1 MESTI
6 QKPKILIPLEEIEI
20 IPPPSQEESEG
31 KTLNINIGILGHVDS
46 GKTSLSKLLS
56 SIASTAAFDKNPQS
70 KERGITLDLG
80 FSALYLKT
88 PISLKKYFPNNIKLN
103 KSDFIQIT
111 IVDCPGHAS
120 LIKTVIAGSSIIDT
134 MILVIDAIKGIQT
147 QTVECIVLSEI
158 LCEKITIAFNKI
170 DLLKNDNEIK
180 IKIGKLE
187 NIFSKSK
194 FGNDISIIPISTL
207 NKDDNAIKN
216 LLKSVLLCIN
226 FENLDNKNNDN
237 LLAFIDHCFKIKNK
251 GTIITGTIIKGS
263 VKVNDE
269 VFFPELMDKK
279 QVKEIQIFKKS
290 VKFAN
295 KGDRVGML
303 IKNLDNDKLERT
315 IICSPSS
322 NECILTEGGLF
333 FIKKIKLFKSELISG
348 NKYYLMIG
356 NQGVNAKC
364 LFFSNNDEKDIFNI
378 FDMKNIKNSK
388 IDINKFYNKEY
399 SYIPEIKVEE
409 NNEYELAF
417 IKFDQKTIIPNNMIF
432 LGSKIDIDI
441 TQKTNRL
448 AFYGKM
454 FDNNIKN
461 IVDKLKIFKMKVKEG
476 KILRLV
482 DDDKIAI
489 VKGLFKKDNINI
501 SNDFIGKEVNIKED
515 EKKEIVGK
523 ILSTFGQ
530 SGKIK
535 IEFNEIL
542 SNIKLKDLDGNDITY
557 KNFNIELSY
566 KKYIKLNKF

>member
-88 PISLKKYFPNNIKLN
+88 PISLKKYYPNNIKLN

-333 FIKKIKLFKSELISG
+333 FIKKINLFKSELISG

-356 NQGVNAKC
+356 NQGVSAKC

-542 SNIKLKDLDGNDITY
+542 SNVKLKDLDGNDITY

>member
-1 MESTI
+1 MESLP
-6 QKPKILIPLEEIEI
+6 QKLLIPLSEIEI
-20 IPPPSQEESEG
+20 IELPEIESSE
-31 KTLNINIGILGHVDS
+31 KIININIGILGHVDS
-46 GKTSLSKLLS
+46 GKTTLSKLLS

-88 PISLKKYFPNNIKLN
+88 PISLKKYYPNNNKLN
-103 KSDFIQIT
+103 NSDFIQIT

-120 LIKTVIAGSSIIDT
+120 LIKTIIAGSSIIDT
-134 MILVIDAIKGIQT
+134 MILVIDAIKGIQV
-147 QTVECIVLSEI
+147 QTIECVVLSEI
-158 LCEKITIAFNKI
+158 LCEKITVALNKI
-170 DLLKNDNEIK
+170 DLTKNEDEINKKIKALKNNFAK
-180 IKIGKLE
+180 T
-187 NIFSKSK
+187 K
-194 FGNDISIIPISTL
+194 FGNDIPIIPISSL
-207 NKDDNAIKN
+207 NKDDNSIKN
-216 LLKSVLLCIN
+216 LLMNVLCCIN
-226 FENLDNKNNDN
+226 FDILDNKENDN
-237 LLAFIDHCFKIKNK
+237 LLAFVDHCFKIKNK
-251 GTIITGTIIKGS
+251 GTIITGTIIKGNI
-263 VKVNDE
+263 KVNDE
-269 VFFPELMDKK
+269 VYFPELMEKK
-279 QVKEIQIFKKS
+279 QVKEIQIFRKS

-303 IKNLDNDKLERT
+303 IKNLDKEKLERT

-322 NECILTEGGLF
+322 NECILSEGGLF
-333 FIKKIKLFKSELISG
+333 FIKKINLFKSELISG

-364 LFFSNNDEKDIFNI
+364 LFFSNNDDKDIFIN
-378 FDMKNIKNSK
+378 FDMKNIKKTK
-388 IDINKFYNKEY
+388 INIDKFYSKEY
-399 SYIPEIKVEE
+399 CYIPEIKIEQ

-461 IVDKLKIFKMKVKEG
+461 IEDKLKIFKNKFKEG

-482 DDDKIAI
+482 DDDNVAI
-489 VKGLFKKDNINI
+489 VKGLFKKDNVNI
-501 SNDFIGKEVNIKED
+501 SNNFIGKEVHIKED
-515 EKKEIVGK
+515 EKKEIIGK

-535 IEFNEIL
+535 IEFNKKL
-542 SNIKLKDLDGNDITY
+542 SEVNLKDSQGNNLQY
-557 KNFNIELSY
+557 KNFNVELQY
-566 KKYIKLNKF
+566 KKYIKLDKF

>member
-1 MESTI
+1 MESLP
-6 QKPKILIPLEEIEI
+6 QKLLIPLSEIEI
-20 IPPPSQEESEG
+20 IELPEIESSE
-31 KTLNINIGILGHVDS
+31 KIININIGILGHVDS
-46 GKTSLSKLLS
+46 GKTTLSKLLS

-88 PISLKKYFPNNIKLN
+88 PISLKKYYPNNNKLN
-103 KSDFIQIT
+103 NSDFIQIT

-120 LIKTVIAGSSIIDT
+120 LIKTIIAGSSIIDT
-134 MILVIDAIKGIQT
+134 MILVIDAIKGIQV
-147 QTVECIVLSEI
+147 QTIECVVLSEI
-158 LCEKITIAFNKI
+158 LCEKITVALNKI
-170 DLLKNDNEIK
+170 DLTKNEDEIKKKIKALKNNFAK
-180 IKIGKLE
+180 T
-187 NIFSKSK
+187 K
-194 FGNDISIIPISTL
+194 FGNDIPIIPISSL
-207 NKDDNAIKN
+207 NKDDNSIKN
-216 LLKSVLLCIN
+216 LLMNVLCCIN
-226 FENLDNKNNDN
+226 FDVLDNKENDN
-237 LLAFIDHCFKIKNK
+237 LLAFVDHCFKIKNK
-251 GTIITGTIIKGS
+251 GTIITGTIIKGNI
-263 VKVNDE
+263 KVNDE
-269 VFFPELMDKK
+269 VYFPELMDKK
-279 QVKEIQIFKKS
+279 QVKEIQIFRKS

-303 IKNLDNDKLERT
+303 IKNLDKEKLERT

-322 NECILTEGGLF
+322 NECILSEGGLF
-333 FIKKIKLFKSELISG
+333 FIKKINLFKSELISG

-364 LFFSNNDEKDIFNI
+364 LFFSNNDDKDIFIN
-378 FDMKNIKNSK
+378 FDMKNIKKTK
-388 IDINKFYNKEY
+388 INIDKFYSKEY
-399 SYIPEIKVEE
+399 CYIPEIKIEQ

-461 IVDKLKIFKMKVKEG
+461 IEDKLKIFKNKFKEG

-482 DDDKIAI
+482 DDDNVAI
-489 VKGLFKKDNINI
+489 VKGLFKKDNVNI
-501 SNDFIGKEVNIKED
+501 SNNFIGKEVHIKED
-515 EKKEIVGK
+515 EKKEIIGK

-535 IEFNEIL
+535 IEFNKKL
-542 SNIKLKDLDGNDITY
+542 SEVNLKDSQGNNLQY
-557 KNFNIELSY
+557 KNFNVELQY
-566 KKYIKLNKF
+566 KKYIKLDKF

>member
-1 MESTI
+1 MESTS
-6 QKPKILIPLEEIEI
+6 QKPKIIIPIEEIEI
-20 IPPPSQEESEG
+20 IPPPSIEESEG
-31 KTLNINIGILGHVDS
+31 KTININIGILGHVDS

-88 PISLKKYFPNNIKLN
+88 PISLKKYYPNNIKLN
-103 KSDFIQIT
+103 KSEFIQIT

-134 MILVIDAIKGIQT
+134 MILVIDAMKGIQT
-147 QTVECIVLSEI
+147 QTIECIVLSEI

-170 DLLKNDNEIK
+170 DLIKNENEIK
-180 IKIGKLE
+180 VKVGKLE
-187 NIFSKSK
+187 NIFSKTK
-194 FGNDISIIPISTL
+194 FGNEISIIPISTL

-226 FENLDNKNNDN
+226 FENLDDKNNDN

-263 VKVNDE
+263 VKVNDQ
-269 VFFPELMDKK
+269 VFFPELMDNK

-303 IKNLDNDKLERT
+303 IKNLDKDKLERT

-333 FIKKIKLFKSELISG
+333 FIKKINLFKSELISG

-356 NQGVNAKC
+356 NQGVSAKC

-388 IDINKFYNKEY
+388 IDINKFYDKEY
-399 SYIPEIKVEE
+399 IYIPEIKVEQ

-417 IKFDQKTIIPNNMIF
+417 IKFDQKTIVPNNMIF

-441 TQKTNRL
+441 SQKTNRL
-448 AFYGKM
+448 AFYGKL

-461 IVDKLKIFKMKVKEG
+461 IEEKLKIFKIKVKEG

-489 VKGLFKKDNINI
+489 VKGLFKKDNVNI
-501 SNDFIGKEVNIKED
+501 SNDFIGKEVHIKED

-535 IEFNEIL
+535 IEFNEVL

>member
-88 PISLKKYFPNNIKLN
+88 PISLKKYFLNNIKLN

-170 DLLKNDNEIK
+170 DLIKNENEIK
-180 IKIGKLE
+180 VKVGKLE
-187 NIFSKSK
+187 NIFSKTK
-194 FGNDISIIPISTL
+194 FGNEISIIPISTL

-226 FENLDNKNNDN
+226 FENLDDKNNDN

-263 VKVNDE
+263 VKVNDQ
-269 VFFPELMDKK
+269 VFFPELMDNK

-303 IKNLDNDKLERT
+303 IKNLDKDKLERT

-333 FIKKIKLFKSELISG
+333 FIKKINLFKSELISG

-356 NQGVNAKC
+356 NQGVSAKC

>member
-158 LCEKITIAFNKI
+158 ICEKITIAFNKI

-333 FIKKIKLFKSELISG
+333 FIKKINLFKSELISG

>member
-356 NQGVNAKC
+356 NQGVSAKC
-364 LFFSNNDEKDIFNI
+364 LFFSNNDEKDIFNN

-441 TQKTNRL
+441 SQKTNRL
-448 AFYGKM
+448 AFYGKL

-461 IVDKLKIFKMKVKEG
+461 IEEKLKIFKMKVKEG

-489 VKGLFKKDNINI
+489 VKGLFKKDNVNI

-557 KNFNIELSY
+557 KNFNVELSY

>member
-70 KERGITLDLG
+70 KERGLTLDLG

>member
-1 MESTI
+1 
-6 QKPKILIPLEEIEI
+6 
-20 IPPPSQEESEG
+20 
-31 KTLNINIGILGHVDS
+31 
-46 GKTSLSKLLS
+46 
-56 SIASTAAFDKNPQS
+56 
-70 KERGITLDLG
+70 
-80 FSALYLKT
+80 
-88 PISLKKYFPNNIKLN
+88 
-103 KSDFIQIT
+103 
-111 IVDCPGHAS
+111 
-120 LIKTVIAGSSIIDT
+120 

>member
-454 FDNNIKN
+454 FDNNIKGV
-461 IVDKLKIFKMKVKEG
+461 VDKLKIFKMKVKEG

>member
-134 MILVIDAIKGIQT
+134 IILVIDAIKGIQT

-170 DLLKNDNEIK
+170 DLVKNDNEIK
-180 IKIGKLE
+180 IKVDKLA
-187 NIFSKSK
+187 NIFSKTK
-194 FGNDISIIPISTL
+194 FGNEISIIPISTL

-399 SYIPEIKVEE
+399 IYIPEIKVEQ

-501 SNDFIGKEVNIKED
+501 SNDFIGKEVYIKED

>member
-1 MESTI
+1 MES
-6 QKPKILIPLEEIEI
+6 QKPKILIPIEEIEI
-20 IPPPSQEESEG
+20 IPPPSIEESEG
-31 KTLNINIGILGHVDS
+31 KTININIGILGHVDS

-88 PISLKKYFPNNIKLN
+88 PISLKKYYPNNIKLN
-103 KSDFIQIT
+103 KSEFIQIT

-134 MILVIDAIKGIQT
+134 MILVIDAMKGIQT
-147 QTVECIVLSEI
+147 QTIECIVLSEI

-170 DLLKNDNEIK
+170 DLIKNENEIK
-180 IKIGKLE
+180 VKVGKLE
-187 NIFSKSK
+187 NIFSKTK
-194 FGNDISIIPISTL
+194 FGNEISIIPISTL

-226 FENLDNKNNDN
+226 FENLDDKNNDN

-263 VKVNDE
+263 VKVNDQ
-269 VFFPELMDKK
+269 VFFPELMDNK

-303 IKNLDNDKLERT
+303 IKNLDKDKLERT

-333 FIKKIKLFKSELISG
+333 FIKKINLFKSELISG

-356 NQGVNAKC
+356 NQGVSAKC

-399 SYIPEIKVEE
+399 IYIPEIKVEQ

-417 IKFDQKTIIPNNMIF
+417 IKFDQKTIVPNNMIF

-441 TQKTNRL
+441 SQKTNRL
-448 AFYGKM
+448 AFYGKL

-461 IVDKLKIFKMKVKEG
+461 IEEKLKIFKIKVKEG

-489 VKGLFKKDNINI
+489 VKGLFKKDNVNI
-501 SNDFIGKEVNIKED
+501 SNDFIGKEVHIKED

-535 IEFNEIL
+535 IEFNEVL

>member
-56 SIASTAAFDKNPQS
+56 SIASTASFDKNPQS

>member
-399 SYIPEIKVEE
+399 FYIPEIKVEE

-417 IKFDQKTIIPNNMIF
+417 IKFAQKTIIPNNMIF

-461 IVDKLKIFKMKVKEG
+461 IVDKLKIFKIKVKEG

>member
-1 MESTI
+1 MESLP
-6 QKPKILIPLEEIEI
+6 QKLLIPLSEIEI
-20 IPPPSQEESEG
+20 IELPEKESSE
-31 KTLNINIGILGHVDS
+31 KIININIGILGHVDS
-46 GKTSLSKLLS
+46 GKTTLSKLLS

-88 PISLKKYFPNNIKLN
+88 PISLKKYYPNNNKLN
-103 KSDFIQIT
+103 NSDFIQIT

-120 LIKTVIAGSSIIDT
+120 LIKTIIAGSSIIDT
-134 MILVIDAIKGIQT
+134 MILVIDAIKGIQV
-147 QTVECIVLSEI
+147 QTIECVVLSEI
-158 LCEKITIAFNKI
+158 LCEKITVALNKI
-170 DLLKNDNEIK
+170 DLTKNEDEIK
-180 IKIGKLE
+180 KKIKALQNNFAKT
-187 NIFSKSK
+187 K
-194 FGNDISIIPISTL
+194 FGNDIPIIPISSL
-207 NKDDNAIKN
+207 NKDDNSIKN
-216 LLKSVLLCIN
+216 LLMNVLCCIN
-226 FENLDNKNNDN
+226 FDVLNNKENDN
-237 LLAFIDHCFKIKNK
+237 LLAFVDHCFKIKNK
-251 GTIITGTIIKGS
+251 GTIITGTIIKGNI
-263 VKVNDE
+263 KVNDE
-269 VFFPELMDKK
+269 VYFPELMEKK
-279 QVKEIQIFKKS
+279 QVKEIQIFRKS

-303 IKNLDNDKLERT
+303 IKNLDKEKLERT

-322 NECILTEGGLF
+322 NECILSEGGLF
-333 FIKKIKLFKSELISG
+333 FIKKINLFKSELISG

-364 LFFSNNDEKDIFNI
+364 LFFSNNDDKDIFIN
-378 FDMKNIKNSK
+378 FDMKNIKKTK
-388 IDINKFYNKEY
+388 INIDKFYSKEY
-399 SYIPEIKVEE
+399 CYIPEIKIEQ

-461 IVDKLKIFKMKVKEG
+461 IEDKLKIFKNKFKEG

-482 DDDKIAI
+482 DDDNVAI
-489 VKGLFKKDNINI
+489 VKGLFKKDNVNI
-501 SNDFIGKEVNIKED
+501 SNNFIGKEVHIKED
-515 EKKEIVGK
+515 EKKEIIGK

-535 IEFNEIL
+535 IEFNKKL
-542 SNIKLKDLDGNDITY
+542 SEVNLKDSQGNNLQY
-557 KNFNIELSY
+557 KNFNVELQY
-566 KKYIKLNKF
+566 KKYIKLDKF

>member
-1 MESTI
+1 MESLP
-6 QKPKILIPLEEIEI
+6 QKLLIPLSEIEI
-20 IPPPSQEESEG
+20 IELPEIESSE
-31 KTLNINIGILGHVDS
+31 KIININIGILGHVDS
-46 GKTSLSKLLS
+46 GKTTLSKLLS

-88 PISLKKYFPNNIKLN
+88 PISLKKYYPNNNKLN
-103 KSDFIQIT
+103 NSDFIQIT

-120 LIKTVIAGSSIIDT
+120 LIKTIIAGSSIIDT
-134 MILVIDAIKGIQT
+134 MILVIDAIKGIQV
-147 QTVECIVLSEI
+147 QTIECVVLSEI
-158 LCEKITIAFNKI
+158 LCEKITVALNKI
-170 DLLKNDNEIK
+170 DLTKNEDEIKKKIKALKNNFAK
-180 IKIGKLE
+180 T
-187 NIFSKSK
+187 K
-194 FGNDISIIPISTL
+194 FGNDIPIIPISSL
-207 NKDDNAIKN
+207 NKDDNSIKN
-216 LLKSVLLCIN
+216 LLMNVLCCIN
-226 FENLDNKNNDN
+226 FDVLDNKENDN
-237 LLAFIDHCFKIKNK
+237 LLAFVDHCFKIKNK
-251 GTIITGTIIKGS
+251 GTIITGTIIKGNI
-263 VKVNDE
+263 KVNDE
-269 VFFPELMDKK
+269 VYFPELMDKK
-279 QVKEIQIFKKS
+279 QVKEIQIFRKS

-303 IKNLDNDKLERT
+303 IKNLDKEKLERT

-322 NECILTEGGLF
+322 NECILSEGGLF
-333 FIKKIKLFKSELISG
+333 FIKKINLFKSELISG

-364 LFFSNNDEKDIFNI
+364 LFFSNNDDKDIFIN
-378 FDMKNIKNSK
+378 FDMKNIKNTK
-388 IDINKFYNKEY
+388 INIDKFYSKEY
-399 SYIPEIKVEE
+399 SYISEIKIEQ

-461 IVDKLKIFKMKVKEG
+461 IEDKLKIFKNKFKEG

-482 DDDKIAI
+482 DDDNVAI
-489 VKGLFKKDNINI
+489 VKGLFKKDNVNI
-501 SNDFIGKEVNIKED
+501 SNNFIGKEVHIKED
-515 EKKEIVGK
+515 EKKEIIGK

-535 IEFNEIL
+535 IEFNKKL
-542 SNIKLKDLDGNDITY
+542 SEVNLKDSQGNNLQY
-557 KNFNIELSY
+557 KNFNVELQY
-566 KKYIKLNKF
+566 KKYIKLDKF

>member
-88 PISLKKYFPNNIKLN
+88 PISLKKYYPNNIKLN
-103 KSDFIQIT
+103 KSEFIQIT

-134 MILVIDAIKGIQT
+134 MILVIDAMKGIQT
-147 QTVECIVLSEI
+147 QTIECIVLSEI

-170 DLLKNDNEIK
+170 DLIKNENEIK
-180 IKIGKLE
+180 VKVGKLE
-187 NIFSKSK
+187 NIFSKTK
-194 FGNDISIIPISTL
+194 FGNEISIIPISTL

-226 FENLDNKNNDN
+226 FENLDDKNNDN

-263 VKVNDE
+263 VKVNDQ
-269 VFFPELMDKK
+269 VFFPELMDNK

-303 IKNLDNDKLERT
+303 IKNLDKDKLERT

-333 FIKKIKLFKSELISG
+333 FIKKINLFKSELISG

-356 NQGVNAKC
+356 NQGVSAKC

-399 SYIPEIKVEE
+399 IYIPEIKVEQ

-417 IKFDQKTIIPNNMIF
+417 IKFDQKTIVPNNMIF

-441 TQKTNRL
+441 SQKTNRL
-448 AFYGKM
+448 AFYGKL

-461 IVDKLKIFKMKVKEG
+461 IEEKLKIFKIKVKEG

-489 VKGLFKKDNINI
+489 VKGLFKKDNVNI
-501 SNDFIGKEVNIKED
+501 SNDFIGKEVHIKED

-535 IEFNEIL
+535 IEFNEVL

>member
-1 MESTI
+1 MESLP
-6 QKPKILIPLEEIEI
+6 QKLLIPLSEIEI
-20 IPPPSQEESEG
+20 IELPEIESSE
-31 KTLNINIGILGHVDS
+31 KILNINIGILGHVDS
-46 GKTSLSKLLS
+46 GKTTLSKLLS

-88 PISLKKYFPNNIKLN
+88 PISLIKYYLNNNKLN
-103 KSDFIQIT
+103 NSDFIQIT

-120 LIKTVIAGSSIIDT
+120 LIKTIIAGSSIIDT
-134 MILVIDAIKGIQT
+134 MILVIDAIKGIQV
-147 QTVECIVLSEI
+147 QTIECVVLSEI
-158 LCEKITIAFNKI
+158 LCEKITVALNKI
-170 DLLKNDNEIK
+170 DLTKNEDEIK
-180 IKIGKLE
+180 KKIKALQNNFAKT
-187 NIFSKSK
+187 K
-194 FGNDISIIPISTL
+194 FGNDIPIIPISSL
-207 NKDDNAIKN
+207 NKDDNSIKN
-216 LLKSVLLCIN
+216 LLMNVLCCIN
-226 FENLDNKNNDN
+226 FDVLNNKENDN
-237 LLAFIDHCFKIKNK
+237 LLAFVDHCFKIKNK
-251 GTIITGTIIKGS
+251 GTIITGTIIKGNI
-263 VKVNDE
+263 KVNDE
-269 VFFPELMDKK
+269 VYFPELMDKK
-279 QVKEIQIFKKS
+279 QVKEIQIFRKS

-303 IKNLDNDKLERT
+303 IKNLDKEKLERT

-322 NECILTEGGLF
+322 NECILSEGGLF
-333 FIKKIKLFKSELISG
+333 FIKKINLFKSELISG

-364 LFFSNNDEKDIFNI
+364 LFFSNNDDKDIFIN
-378 FDMKNIKNSK
+378 FDMKNIKNTK
-388 IDINKFYNKEY
+388 INIDKFYSKEY
-399 SYIPEIKVEE
+399 SYIPEIKIEQ

-461 IVDKLKIFKMKVKEG
+461 IEDKLKIFKNKFKEG

-482 DDDKIAI
+482 DDDNVAI
-489 VKGLFKKDNINI
+489 VKGLFKKDNVNI
-501 SNDFIGKEVNIKED
+501 SNNFIGKEVHIKED
-515 EKKEIVGK
+515 EKKEIIGK

-535 IEFNEIL
+535 IEFNKKL
-542 SNIKLKDLDGNDITY
+542 SEVNLKDSQGNNLQY
-557 KNFNIELSY
+557 KNFNVELQY
-566 KKYIKLNKF
+566 KKYLKLDKF

>member
-1 MESTI
+1 MESLP
-6 QKPKILIPLEEIEI
+6 QKLLIPLSEIEI
-20 IPPPSQEESEG
+20 IELPEIESSE
-31 KTLNINIGILGHVDS
+31 KILNINIGILGHVDS
-46 GKTSLSKLLS
+46 GKTTLSKLLS

-88 PISLKKYFPNNIKLN
+88 PISLKKYYPNNNKLN
-103 KSDFIQIT
+103 NSDFIQIT

-120 LIKTVIAGSSIIDT
+120 LIKTIIAGSSIIDT
-134 MILVIDAIKGIQT
+134 MILVIDAIKGIQV
-147 QTVECIVLSEI
+147 QTIECVVLSEI
-158 LCEKITIAFNKI
+158 LCEKITVALNKI
-170 DLLKNDNEIK
+170 DLTKNEDEIK
-180 IKIGKLE
+180 KKIKALQNNFAKT
-187 NIFSKSK
+187 K
-194 FGNDISIIPISTL
+194 FGNDIPIIPISSL
-207 NKDDNAIKN
+207 NKDDNSIKN
-216 LLKSVLLCIN
+216 LLMNVLCCIN
-226 FENLDNKNNDN
+226 FDVLNNKENDN
-237 LLAFIDHCFKIKNK
+237 LLAFVDHCFKIKNK
-251 GTIITGTIIKGS
+251 GTIITGTIIKGNI
-263 VKVNDE
+263 KVNDE
-269 VFFPELMDKK
+269 VYFPELMDKK
-279 QVKEIQIFKKS
+279 QVKEIQIFRKS

-303 IKNLDNDKLERT
+303 IKNLDKEKLERT

-322 NECILTEGGLF
+322 NECILSEGGLF
-333 FIKKIKLFKSELISG
+333 FIKKINLFKSELISG

-364 LFFSNNDEKDIFNI
+364 LFFSNNDDKDIFIN
-378 FDMKNIKNSK
+378 FDMKNIKNTK
-388 IDINKFYNKEY
+388 INIDKFYSKEY
-399 SYIPEIKVEE
+399 SYIPEIKIEQ

-461 IVDKLKIFKMKVKEG
+461 IEDKLKIFKNKFKEG

-482 DDDKIAI
+482 DDDNVAI
-489 VKGLFKKDNINI
+489 VKGLFKKDNVNI
-501 SNDFIGKEVNIKED
+501 SNNFIGKEVHIKED
-515 EKKEIVGK
+515 EKKEIIGK

-535 IEFNEIL
+535 IEFNKKL
-542 SNIKLKDLDGNDITY
+542 SEVNLKDSQGNNLQY
-557 KNFNIELSY
+557 KNFNVELQY
-566 KKYIKLNKF
+566 KKYLKLDKF

>member
-1 MESTI
+1 MESLP
-6 QKPKILIPLEEIEI
+6 QKLLIPLSEIEI
-20 IPPPSQEESEG
+20 IELPEIESSE
-31 KTLNINIGILGHVDS
+31 KIININIGILGHVDS
-46 GKTSLSKLLS
+46 GKTTLSKLLS

-88 PISLKKYFPNNIKLN
+88 PISLKKYYPNNNKLN
-103 KSDFIQIT
+103 NSDFIQIT

-120 LIKTVIAGSSIIDT
+120 LIKTIIAGSSIIDT
-134 MILVIDAIKGIQT
+134 MILVIDAIKGIQV
-147 QTVECIVLSEI
+147 QTIECVVLSEI
-158 LCEKITIAFNKI
+158 LCEKITVALNKI
-170 DLLKNDNEIK
+170 DLTKNEDEIKKKIKALKNNFAK
-180 IKIGKLE
+180 T
-187 NIFSKSK
+187 K
-194 FGNDISIIPISTL
+194 FGNDIPIIPISSL
-207 NKDDNAIKN
+207 NKDDNSIKN
-216 LLKSVLLCIN
+216 LLMNVLCCIN
-226 FENLDNKNNDN
+226 FDVLDNKENDN
-237 LLAFIDHCFKIKNK
+237 LLAFVDHCFKIKNK
-251 GTIITGTIIKGS
+251 GTIITGTIIKGNI
-263 VKVNDE
+263 KVNDE
-269 VFFPELMDKK
+269 VYFPELMEKK
-279 QVKEIQIFKKS
+279 QVKEIQIFRKS

-303 IKNLDNDKLERT
+303 IKNLDKEKLERT

-322 NECILTEGGLF
+322 NECILSEGGLF
-333 FIKKIKLFKSELISG
+333 FIKKINLFKSELISG

-364 LFFSNNDEKDIFNI
+364 LFFSNNDDKDIFIN
-378 FDMKNIKNSK
+378 FDMKNIKKTK
-388 IDINKFYNKEY
+388 INIDKFYSKEY
-399 SYIPEIKVEE
+399 CYIPEIKIEQ

-461 IVDKLKIFKMKVKEG
+461 IEDKLKIFKNKFKEG

-482 DDDKIAI
+482 DDDNVAI
-489 VKGLFKKDNINI
+489 VKGLFKKDNVNI
-501 SNDFIGKEVNIKED
+501 SNNFIGKEVHIKED
-515 EKKEIVGK
+515 EKKEIIGK

-535 IEFNEIL
+535 IEFNKKL
-542 SNIKLKDLDGNDITY
+542 SEVNLKDSQGNNLQY
-557 KNFNIELSY
+557 KNFNVELQY
-566 KKYIKLNKF
+566 KKYIKLDKF

>member
-1 MESTI
+1 MES
-6 QKPKILIPLEEIEI
+6 QKPKILIPIEEIEI
-20 IPPPSQEESEG
+20 IPQPSIEESEG

-46 GKTSLSKLLS
+46 GKTTLSKLLS

-88 PISLKKYFPNNIKLN
+88 PISLKKYYPNNNKLN
-103 KSDFIQIT
+103 NSDFIQIT

-120 LIKTVIAGSSIIDT
+120 LIKTIIAGSSIIDT
-134 MILVIDAIKGIQT
+134 MILVIDAIKGIQV
-147 QTVECIVLSEI
+147 QTIECVVLSEI
-158 LCEKITIAFNKI
+158 LCEKITVALNKI
-170 DLLKNDNEIK
+170 DLTKNEDEIK
-180 IKIGKLE
+180 KKIKALQNNFAKT
-187 NIFSKSK
+187 K
-194 FGNDISIIPISTL
+194 FGNDIPIIPISSL
-207 NKDDNAIKN
+207 NKDDNSIKN
-216 LLKSVLLCIN
+216 LLMNVLCCIN
-226 FENLDNKNNDN
+226 FDVLDNKENDN
-237 LLAFIDHCFKIKNK
+237 LLAFVDHCFKIKNK
-251 GTIITGTIIKGS
+251 GTIITGTIIKGNI
-263 VKVNDE
+263 KVNDE
-269 VFFPELMDKK
+269 VYFPELMDKK
-279 QVKEIQIFKKS
+279 QVKEIQIFRKS

-303 IKNLDNDKLERT
+303 IKNLDKEKLERT

-322 NECILTEGGLF
+322 NECILSEGGLF
-333 FIKKIKLFKSELISG
+333 FIKKINLFKSELISG

-364 LFFSNNDEKDIFNI
+364 LFFSNNDDKDIFIN
-378 FDMKNIKNSK
+378 FDMKNIKNTK
-388 IDINKFYNKEY
+388 INIDKFYSKEY
-399 SYIPEIKVEE
+399 SYISEIKIEQ

-461 IVDKLKIFKMKVKEG
+461 IEDKLKIFKNKFKEG

-482 DDDKIAI
+482 DDDNIAI
-489 VKGLFKKDNINI
+489 VKGLFKKDNVNI
-501 SNDFIGKEVNIKED
+501 SNNFIGKEVHIKED
-515 EKKEIVGK
+515 EKKEIIGK

-535 IEFNEIL
+535 IEFNKKL
-542 SNIKLKDLDGNDITY
+542 SEVNLKDSQGNNLQY
-557 KNFNIELSY
+557 KNFNVELQY
-566 KKYIKLNKF
+566 KKYIKLDKF

>member
-170 DLLKNDNEIK
+170 DLIKNENEIK
-180 IKIGKLE
+180 VKVGKLE
-187 NIFSKSK
+187 NIFSKTK
-194 FGNDISIIPISTL
+194 FGNEISIIPISTL

-226 FENLDNKNNDN
+226 FENLDDKNNDN

>member
-158 LCEKITIAFNKI
+158 ICEKITIAFNKI

>member
-6 QKPKILIPLEEIEI
+6 QKPKIIIPIEEIEI
-20 IPPPSQEESEG
+20 IPPPSIEESEG
-31 KTLNINIGILGHVDS
+31 KTININIGILGHVDS

-88 PISLKKYFPNNIKLN
+88 PISLKKYYPNNIKLN
-103 KSDFIQIT
+103 KSEFIQIT

-134 MILVIDAIKGIQT
+134 MILVIDAMKGIQT
-147 QTVECIVLSEI
+147 QTIECIVLSEI

-170 DLLKNDNEIK
+170 DLIKNENEIK
-180 IKIGKLE
+180 VKVGKLE
-187 NIFSKSK
+187 NIFSKTK
-194 FGNDISIIPISTL
+194 FGNEISIIPISTL

-226 FENLDNKNNDN
+226 FENLDDKNNDN

-263 VKVNDE
+263 VKVNDQ
-269 VFFPELMDKK
+269 VFFPELMDNK

-303 IKNLDNDKLERT
+303 IKNLDKDKLERT

-333 FIKKIKLFKSELISG
+333 FIKKINLFKSELISG

-356 NQGVNAKC
+356 NQGVSAKC

-399 SYIPEIKVEE
+399 IYIPEIKVEQ

-417 IKFDQKTIIPNNMIF
+417 IKFDQKTIVPNNMIF

-441 TQKTNRL
+441 SQKTNRL
-448 AFYGKM
+448 AFYGKL

-461 IVDKLKIFKMKVKEG
+461 IEEKLKIFKIKVKEG

-489 VKGLFKKDNINI
+489 VKGLFKKDNVNI
-501 SNDFIGKEVNIKED
+501 SNDFIGKEVHIKED

-535 IEFNEIL
+535 IEFNEVL

>member
-1 MESTI
+1 MES
-6 QKPKILIPLEEIEI
+6 QKPKIIIPIEEIEI
-20 IPPPSQEESEG
+20 ISPPSIEESEG
-31 KTLNINIGILGHVDS
+31 KILNINIGILGHVDS
-46 GKTSLSKLLS
+46 GKTTLSKLLS

-88 PISLKKYFPNNIKLN
+88 PISLKKYYPNNIKLN

-134 MILVIDAIKGIQT
+134 IILVIDAIKGIQT
-147 QTVECIVLSEI
+147 QTIECIVLSEI

-170 DLLKNDNEIK
+170 DLVKNDNEIK
-180 IKIGKLE
+180 VKVGKLE
-187 NIFSKSK
+187 NIFSKTK
-194 FGNDISIIPISTL
+194 FGNEISIIPISSI
-207 NKDDNAIKN
+207 NKDDNAIRN

-226 FENLDNKNNDN
+226 FDILDDKNNDS

-303 IKNLDNDKLERT
+303 IKNLDKDKLERT

-333 FIKKIKLFKSELISG
+333 FIKKINLFKSELISG

-356 NQGVNAKC
+356 NQGVSAKC
-364 LFFSNNDEKDIFNI
+364 LFFSNNDEKDIFNN

-399 SYIPEIKVEE
+399 IYIPEIKVEQ

-417 IKFDQKTIIPNNMIF
+417 IKFDQKTIVPNNMIF

-441 TQKTNRL
+441 SQKTNRL
-448 AFYGKM
+448 AFYGKL

-461 IVDKLKIFKMKVKEG
+461 IEEKLKIFKIKVKEG

-489 VKGLFKKDNINI
+489 VKGLFKKDNVNI
-501 SNDFIGKEVNIKED
+501 SNDFIGKEVHIKED

-542 SNIKLKDLDGNDITY
+542 SNVNLKDLDGNDITY
-557 KNFNIELSY
+557 KNFNVELSY

>member
-1 MESTI
+1 MESLP
-6 QKPKILIPLEEIEI
+6 QKLLIPLSEIEI
-20 IPPPSQEESEG
+20 IELPEKESSE
-31 KTLNINIGILGHVDS
+31 KIININIGILGHVDS
-46 GKTSLSKLLS
+46 GKTTLSKLLS

-88 PISLKKYFPNNIKLN
+88 PISLKKYYPNNIKLN
-103 KSDFIQIT
+103 KSEFIQIT

-134 MILVIDAIKGIQT
+134 MILVIDAMKGIQT
-147 QTVECIVLSEI
+147 QTIECIVLSEI

-170 DLLKNDNEIK
+170 DLIKNENEIK
-180 IKIGKLE
+180 VKVGKLE
-187 NIFSKSK
+187 NIFSKTK
-194 FGNDISIIPISTL
+194 FGNEISIIPISTL

-226 FENLDNKNNDN
+226 FENLDDKNNDN

-263 VKVNDE
+263 VKVNDQ
-269 VFFPELMDKK
+269 VFFPELMDNK

-303 IKNLDNDKLERT
+303 IKNLDKDKLERT

-333 FIKKIKLFKSELISG
+333 FIKKINLFKSELISG

-356 NQGVNAKC
+356 NQGVSAKC

-388 IDINKFYNKEY
+388 IDINKFYDKEY
-399 SYIPEIKVEE
+399 IYIPEIKVEQ

-417 IKFDQKTIIPNNMIF
+417 IKFDQKTIVPNNMIF

-441 TQKTNRL
+441 SQKTNRL
-448 AFYGKM
+448 AFYGKL

-461 IVDKLKIFKMKVKEG
+461 IEEKLKIFKIKVKEG

-482 DDDKIAI
+482 DEDKIAI
-489 VKGLFKKDNINI
+489 VKGLFKKDNVNI
-501 SNDFIGKEVNIKED
+501 SNDFIGKEVHIKED

-535 IEFNEIL
+535 IEFNEVL

>member
-1 MESTI
+1 MESLP
-6 QKPKILIPLEEIEI
+6 QKLLIPLSEIEI
-20 IPPPSQEESEG
+20 IELPEIESSE
-31 KTLNINIGILGHVDS
+31 KIININIGILGHVDS
-46 GKTSLSKLLS
+46 GKTTLSKLLS

-88 PISLKKYFPNNIKLN
+88 PISLKKYYPNNNKLN
-103 KSDFIQIT
+103 NSDFIQIT

-120 LIKTVIAGSSIIDT
+120 LIKTIIAGSSIIDT
-134 MILVIDAIKGIQT
+134 MILVIDAIKGIQV
-147 QTVECIVLSEI
+147 QTIECVVLSEI
-158 LCEKITIAFNKI
+158 LCEKITVALNKI
-170 DLLKNDNEIK
+170 DLTKNEDEIKKKIKALKNNFAK
-180 IKIGKLE
+180 T
-187 NIFSKSK
+187 K
-194 FGNDISIIPISTL
+194 FGNDIPIIPISSL
-207 NKDDNAIKN
+207 NKDDNSIKN
-216 LLKSVLLCIN
+216 LLMNVLCCIN
-226 FENLDNKNNDN
+226 FDILDNKENDN
-237 LLAFIDHCFKIKNK
+237 LLAFVDHCFKIKNK
-251 GTIITGTIIKGS
+251 GTIITGTIIKGNI
-263 VKVNDE
+263 KVNDE
-269 VFFPELMDKK
+269 VYFPELMEKK
-279 QVKEIQIFKKS
+279 QVKEIQIFRKS

-303 IKNLDNDKLERT
+303 IKNLDKEKLERT

-322 NECILTEGGLF
+322 NECILSEGGLF
-333 FIKKIKLFKSELISG
+333 FIKKINLFKSELISG

-364 LFFSNNDEKDIFNI
+364 LFFSNNDDKDIFIN
-378 FDMKNIKNSK
+378 FDMKNIKNTK
-388 IDINKFYNKEY
+388 INIDKFYSKEY
-399 SYIPEIKVEE
+399 SYISEIKIEQ

-461 IVDKLKIFKMKVKEG
+461 IEDKLKIFKNKFKEG

-482 DDDKIAI
+482 DDDNVAI
-489 VKGLFKKDNINI
+489 VKGLFKKDNVNI
-501 SNDFIGKEVNIKED
+501 SNNFIGKEVHIKED
-515 EKKEIVGK
+515 EKKEIIGK

-535 IEFNEIL
+535 IEFNKKL
-542 SNIKLKDLDGNDITY
+542 SEVNLKDSQGNNLQY
-557 KNFNIELSY
+557 KNFNVELQY
-566 KKYIKLNKF
+566 KKYIKLDKF

>member
-333 FIKKIKLFKSELISG
+333 FIKKINLFKSELISG

-356 NQGVNAKC
+356 NQGVSAKC

-399 SYIPEIKVEE
+399 IYIPEIKVEQ

-441 TQKTNRL
+441 SQKTNRL

>member
-441 TQKTNRL
+441 TQKANRL

-461 IVDKLKIFKMKVKEG
+461 IEDKLKIFKMKVKEG

>member
-1 MESTI
+1 MESLP
-6 QKPKILIPLEEIEI
+6 QKLLIPLSEIEI
-20 IPPPSQEESEG
+20 IELPEIESSE
-31 KTLNINIGILGHVDS
+31 KIININIGILGHVDS
-46 GKTSLSKLLS
+46 GKTTLSKLLS

-88 PISLKKYFPNNIKLN
+88 PISLKKYYPNNNKLN
-103 KSDFIQIT
+103 NSDFIQIT

-120 LIKTVIAGSSIIDT
+120 LIKTIIAGSSIIDT
-134 MILVIDAIKGIQT
+134 MILVIDAIKGIQV
-147 QTVECIVLSEI
+147 QTIECVVLSEI
-158 LCEKITIAFNKI
+158 LCEKITVALNKI
-170 DLLKNDNEIK
+170 DLTKNEDEIKKKIKALKNNFAK
-180 IKIGKLE
+180 T
-187 NIFSKSK
+187 K
-194 FGNDISIIPISTL
+194 FGNDIPIIPISSL
-207 NKDDNAIKN
+207 NKDDNSIKN
-216 LLKSVLLCIN
+216 LLMNVLCCIN
-226 FENLDNKNNDN
+226 FDVLNNKENDN
-237 LLAFIDHCFKIKNK
+237 LLAFVDHCFKIKNK
-251 GTIITGTIIKGS
+251 GTIITGTIIKGNI
-263 VKVNDE
+263 KVNDE
-269 VFFPELMDKK
+269 VYFPELMEKK
-279 QVKEIQIFKKS
+279 QVKEIQIFRKS

-303 IKNLDNDKLERT
+303 IKNLDKEKLERT

-322 NECILTEGGLF
+322 NECILSEGGLF
-333 FIKKIKLFKSELISG
+333 FIKKINLFKSELISG

-364 LFFSNNDEKDIFNI
+364 LFFSNNDDKDIFIN
-378 FDMKNIKNSK
+378 FDMKNIKKTK
-388 IDINKFYNKEY
+388 INIDKFYSKEY
-399 SYIPEIKVEE
+399 CYIPEIKIEQ

-461 IVDKLKIFKMKVKEG
+461 IEDKLKIFKNKFKEG

-482 DDDKIAI
+482 DDDNVAI
-489 VKGLFKKDNINI
+489 VKGLFKKDNVNI
-501 SNDFIGKEVNIKED
+501 SNNFIGKEVHIKED
-515 EKKEIVGK
+515 EKKEIIGK

-535 IEFNEIL
+535 IEFNKKL
-542 SNIKLKDLDGNDITY
+542 SEVNLKDSQGNNLQY
-557 KNFNIELSY
+557 KNFNVELQY
-566 KKYIKLNKF
+566 KKYIKLDKF

>member
-399 SYIPEIKVEE
+399 IYIPEIKVEQ

-417 IKFDQKTIIPNNMIF
+417 IKFDQKTIVPNNMIF

-501 SNDFIGKEVNIKED
+501 SNDFIGKEVHIKED

>member
-454 FDNNIKN
+454 FDNNINN
-461 IVDKLKIFKMKVKEG
+461 IIDKLKIFKMKVKEG

>member
-1 MESTI
+1 
-6 QKPKILIPLEEIEI
+6 
-20 IPPPSQEESEG
+20 
-31 KTLNINIGILGHVDS
+31 
-46 GKTSLSKLLS
+46 
-56 SIASTAAFDKNPQS
+56 
-70 KERGITLDLG
+70 
-80 FSALYLKT
+80 
-88 PISLKKYFPNNIKLN
+88 
-103 KSDFIQIT
+103 
-111 IVDCPGHAS
+111 
-120 LIKTVIAGSSIIDT
+120 

-356 NQGVNAKC
+356 NQGVSAKC
-364 LFFSNNDEKDIFNI
+364 LFFSNNDEKDIFNN

>member
-1 MESTI
+1 MESLP
-6 QKPKILIPLEEIEI
+6 QKLLIPLSEIEI
-20 IPPPSQEESEG
+20 IELPEKESSE
-31 KTLNINIGILGHVDS
+31 KIININIGILGHVDS
-46 GKTSLSKLLS
+46 GKTTLSKLLS

-88 PISLKKYFPNNIKLN
+88 PISLKKYYPNNNKLN
-103 KSDFIQIT
+103 NSDFIQIT

-120 LIKTVIAGSSIIDT
+120 LIKTIIAGSSIIDT
-134 MILVIDAIKGIQT
+134 MILVIDAIKGIQV
-147 QTVECIVLSEI
+147 QTIECVVLSEI
-158 LCEKITIAFNKI
+158 LCEKITVALNKI
-170 DLLKNDNEIK
+170 DLTKNEDEIK
-180 IKIGKLE
+180 KKIKALQNNFAKT
-187 NIFSKSK
+187 K
-194 FGNDISIIPISTL
+194 FGNDIPIIPISSL
-207 NKDDNAIKN
+207 NKDDNSIKN
-216 LLKSVLLCIN
+216 LLMNVLCCIN
-226 FENLDNKNNDN
+226 FDVLDNKENDN
-237 LLAFIDHCFKIKNK
+237 LLAFVDNCFKIKNK
-251 GTIITGTIIKGS
+251 GTIITGTIIKGNI
-263 VKVNDE
+263 KVNDE
-269 VFFPELMDKK
+269 VYFPELMDKK
-279 QVKEIQIFKKS
+279 QVKEIQIFRKS

-303 IKNLDNDKLERT
+303 IKNLDKEKLERT

-322 NECILTEGGLF
+322 NECILSEGGLF
-333 FIKKIKLFKSELISG
+333 FIKKINLFKSELISG

-364 LFFSNNDEKDIFNI
+364 LFFSNNDDKDIFIN
-378 FDMKNIKNSK
+378 FDMKNIKNTK
-388 IDINKFYNKEY
+388 INIDKFYSKEY
-399 SYIPEIKVEE
+399 SYISEIKIEQ

-461 IVDKLKIFKMKVKEG
+461 IEDKLKIFKNKFKEG

-482 DDDKIAI
+482 DDDNIAI
-489 VKGLFKKDNINI
+489 VKGLFKKDNVNI
-501 SNDFIGKEVNIKED
+501 SNNFIGKEVHIKED
-515 EKKEIVGK
+515 EKKEIIGK

-535 IEFNEIL
+535 IEFNKKL
-542 SNIKLKDLDGNDITY
+542 SEVNLKDSQGNNLQY
-557 KNFNIELSY
+557 KNFNVELQY
-566 KKYIKLNKF
+566 KKYIKLDKF

>member
-1 MESTI
+1 MES
-6 QKPKILIPLEEIEI
+6 QKPKILIPIEEIEI
-20 IPPPSQEESEG
+20 IPQPSIEESEG

-46 GKTSLSKLLS
+46 GKTTLSKLLS

-88 PISLKKYFPNNIKLN
+88 PISLKKYYPNNIKLN

-134 MILVIDAIKGIQT
+134 IILVIDAIKGIQT
-147 QTVECIVLSEI
+147 QTIECIALSEI

-170 DLLKNDNEIK
+170 DLVKNDNEIK
-180 IKIGKLE
+180 IKVDKLA
-187 NIFSKSK
+187 NIFSKTK
-194 FGNDISIIPISTL
+194 FGNEISIIPISSL

-216 LLKSVLLCIN
+216 LLKSILLCIN
-226 FENLDNKNNDN
+226 FDNLDDKNNDN

-303 IKNLDNDKLERT
+303 IKNLDKDKLERT
-315 IICSPSS
+315 IICSPLS

-333 FIKKIKLFKSELISG
+333 FIKKINLFKSELISG

-356 NQGVNAKC
+356 NQGVSAKC
-364 LFFSNNDEKDIFNI
+364 LFFSNNDEKDIFNN

-399 SYIPEIKVEE
+399 IYIPEIKVEQ

-417 IKFDQKTIIPNNMIF
+417 IKFDQKTIVPNNMVF

-441 TQKTNRL
+441 SQKTNRL
-448 AFYGKM
+448 AFYGKL

-461 IVDKLKIFKMKVKEG
+461 IEEKLKIFKIKVKEG

-501 SNDFIGKEVNIKED
+501 SNDFIGKEVYIKED

-542 SNIKLKDLDGNDITY
+542 SNVKLKDLDGNDITY

>member
-88 PISLKKYFPNNIKLN
+88 PISLKKYYPNNTILN
-103 KSDFIQIT
+103 KSEFIQIT

-333 FIKKIKLFKSELISG
+333 FIKKINLFKSELISG

-399 SYIPEIKVEE
+399 IYIPEIKVEQ

>member
-207 NKDDNAIKN
+207 NKDDDAIKN

-489 VKGLFKKDNINI
+489 VKSLFKKDNINI